1 VAAVTGGTPLN
12 ACSKSM
18 KIQYATFLTEFF
30 FFFVQFSLLFFCVQP
45 LKQQINICCFS
56 GWTQPLFSFQNTFN
70 NKKQTDLCNAMCP
83 SKSCQLLHNIR
94 GTTCTTNLE
103 QIKVTEL

>member
-1 VAAVTGGTPLN
+1 VVVVTSGTPLN

-18 KIQYATFLTEFF
+18 KIQYAIFLTEFF
-30 FFFVQFSLLFFCVQP
+30 FFFVQFSRLFFCVQP

-70 NKKQTDLCNAMCP
+70 NKKQTDRAMRCVHQNLAN
-83 SKSCQLLHNIR
+83 CYTTFEEQLVR
-94 GTTCTTNLE
+94 QT
-103 QIKVTEL
+103 